1 MTTIRPARTALPER
15 TILIAF
21 LLFVLVG
28 GGASVTIRI
37 TSDFLVRAGLV
48 FAGVLVDALLP
59 SKEKPAAV
67 DECKDRSGQVLP
79 RCA

>member
-1 MTTIRPARTALPER
+1 MTAISPARTALPER

-28 GGASVTIRI
+28 
-37 TSDFLVRAGLV
+37 AGLV
-48 FAGVLVDALLP
+48 LAGVLVSALLP
-59 SKEKPAAV
+59 SKEKAAAV
-67 DECKDRSGQVLP
+67 DACKDHPGQVLP